1 MKTQHNADAHEALL
15 YHSREPRGKI
25 ATRVTKPMATPHDL
39 ALAYSPGVAYPVLA
53 IADDR
58 REVNRYTNRANRVAI
73 VTNGTAVL
81 GLGDRGPEAAK
92 PVMEGKCMLLKG
104 LADVDAIDLEVNERD
119 PDRLADLILAL
130 EPSFGAVILEDVKSP
145 DCFYIEHKLHDHLSI
160 PLLHDDQHGTAVVCG
175 AAVMN
180 GLKIT
185 GKRIEELQVVICGA
199 GAAAIG
205 CAQLLVALGLPTDH
219 LVMCDSLGVITRDR
233 PLLSD
238 QKRRYAT
245 ARRVSSL
252 AEAMVGAD
260 LCIGVS
266 VGGLI
271 TPEMVARMADR
282 PMLFALANPTPELPP
297 HLRRECRS
305 DMIYATGLSN
315 LPNQVNN
322 VLGFPYI
329 LRGALDVEARTINEA
344 MRLAAA
350 RALAAVAEEEVTDA
364 VRSRYPHE
372 ELQFGPDY
380 LLPKALDER
389 LLERVASAVA
399 EAAVRSGEAGL
410 AIDDWDDYRAH
421 LRNRS
426 PL

>member
-1 MKTQHNADAHEALL
+1 MKTQHNADAHEALH

-25 ATRVTKPMATPHDL
+25 ATQVTKPMATPHDL

-58 REVNRYTNRANRVAI
+58 REVNCYTNRANRVAI

-145 DCFYIEHKLHDHLSI
+145 DCFYIEHKLNDHLSI

-175 AAVMN
+175 AAVIN

-185 GKRIEELQVVICGA
+185 GKRIEELPVVICGA

-205 CAQLLVALGLPTDH
+205 CAQLLVAMGLPLDH
-219 LVMCDSLGVITRDR
+219 LVMVDSLGVITRDR

-238 QKRRYAT
+238 QKRHYAT
-245 ARRVSSL
+245 ARKLSSF

-266 VGGLI
+266 TGGLI

-297 HLRRECRS
+297 HLRQVCRA
-305 DMIYATGLSN
+305 DMIYATGLSDQ
-315 LPNQVNN
+315 PNQVNN

-329 LRGALDVEARTINEA
+329 LRGALDVEARRINEV
-344 MRLAAA
+344 MRMAAA
-350 RALAAVAEEEVTDA
+350 HALAALAEEEVTDA

-372 ELQFGPDY
+372 QLRFGPDY

-399 EAAVRSGEAGL
+399 EAAVRSGEARL
-410 AIDDWDDYRAH
+410 SIDDWDRYRDR
-421 LRNRS
+421 LRSRV
-426 PL
+426 LL